1 MIRLE
6 LVIRQEGVDVMGMNC
21 NCAVENEIRVAR
33 VVSLGGGSAFEV
45 SGRTPEVR
53 TKVELEK
60 FLEELKNTVLSSFRL
75 D

>member
-6 LVIRQEGVDVMGMNC
+6 LVIRQEGVDVMNC
-21 NCAVENEIRVAR
+21 NCEMGNEIRVAR
-33 VVSLGGGSAFEV
+33 VVSLGGGSSFEV

-60 FLEELKNTVLSSFRL
+60 FLEELRDTILGSFRL

>member
-1 MIRLE
+1 M
-6 LVIRQEGVDVMGMNC
+6 IRQEGVEAMGMNC
-21 NCAVENEIRVAR
+21 NCEKGNEIRVAR

-60 FLEELKNTVLSSFRL
+60 FLEELRDTILGSFRL

>member
-1 MIRLE
+1 
-6 LVIRQEGVDVMGMNC
+6 MG
-21 NCAVENEIRVAR
+21 NEIRVAR
-33 VVSLGGGSAFEV
+33 VVSLGGGSSFEV

-60 FLEELKNTVLSSFRL
+60 FLEELRDTILGSFRL